1 MLDEIPIDL
10 LRTWIGKQDHQMD
23 IITHEL
29 LKRFNAT
36 LGGYTEIN
44 SEIPLGIHWCLAQP
58 SAVHDDLGEDG
69 HPFKGG
75 FMPPVP
81 LPRRMWASSKI
92 QFHET
97 LKVGLNV
104 EKVSTIADV
113 VFKQSKASGPLVFV
127 HVDHEYSQENKTC
140 IEDRQIVVYR
150 QPSAFKQTEPEE
162 PQNSSYFKSIVPDST
177 LLFRYS
183 ALTFNG
189 HRIHYDQNYTKDVE
203 GYPDLVVHGPL
214 TATLLMNMAQARHP
228 NKTLHKFE
236 FRGTAP
242 TFVDQTLDLLVKD
255 ESANSLEARNH
266 LGALIMSASVEFKD

>member
-1 MLDEIPIDL
+1 MSDEIPIDH
-10 LRTWIGKQDHQMD
+10 LRTWIGKKDHQTD
-23 IITHEL
+23 IITPEVV
-29 LKRFNAT
+29 KRFNAT
-36 LGGYTEIN
+36 LGGHTEFN
-44 SEIPLGIHWCLAQP
+44 SELPLGIHWCLAQP
-58 SAVHDDLGEDG
+58 NVVRAGLGDDG
-69 HPFKGG
+69 HPIKGG

-92 QFHET
+92 QFNES

-113 VFKQSKASGPLVFV
+113 VFKKGKASGPLVFV
-127 HVDHEYSQENKTC
+127 HVDHEYSQESKTC

-150 QPSAFKQTEPEE
+150 QPSAFKQTEPGK
-162 PQNSSYFKSIVPDST
+162 PQNPSCFKSIVPDST

-203 GYPDLVVHGPL
+203 GYPGLVVHGPL
-214 TATLLMNMAQARHP
+214 IATLLMNMAQARHL
-228 NKTLHKFE
+228 NKTLYKFE

-242 TFVDQTLDLLVKD
+242 TFVDQTLDLLVQDK
-255 ESANSLEARNH
+255 SANSLEARNH
-266 LGALIMSASVEFKD
+266 LGALIMSASAEFKD